1 MFNYSED
8 DVRRAAEIREWLI
21 KQISDKQEEVERL
34 RTILSII
41 DSLLKQSSFRA
52 ASSFGSSS
60 TISTSLAKKTA
71 PSQKISTPLN
81 QQQRVTN
88 AADDDDMTETVPYI
102 DQQQQPDEPK
112 FREVRPLKSVKDNV
126 VLANAGLSSNVVEIS
141 PAEGITLNV
150 NTAPFKSFFLNR
162 ILEGMKTKDKEKVSQ
177 GQIKESQ
184 SLTYQIEEDSNG
196 LIKRIIINNYRENER
211 INEILNTSTWV
222 FTRMIEKSGR

>member
-88 AADDDDMTETVPYI
+88 ADDDDDMTETVPYI

-162 ILEGMKTKDKEKVSQ
+162 ILEGMKTKDREKVSQ

-184 SLTYQIEEDSNG
+184 SLTYQVEEDSNG

>member
-162 ILEGMKTKDKEKVSQ
+162 ILEGMKTKDREKVSQ